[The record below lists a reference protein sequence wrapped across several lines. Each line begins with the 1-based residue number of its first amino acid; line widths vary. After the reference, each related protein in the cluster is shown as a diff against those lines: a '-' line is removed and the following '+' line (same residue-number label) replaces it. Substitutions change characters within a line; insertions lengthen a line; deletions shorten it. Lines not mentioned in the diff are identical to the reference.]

1 MDFLFRLTHDADVK
15 IRVFTIAG
23 RLVREMTHRGVG
35 GDNVVAWDGT
45 DENGSPLANGTY
57 LFKLEAERR
66 AADGS
71 LENDEVVGKV
81 VRMR

>member
-1 MDFLFRLTHDADVK
+1 
-15 IRVFTIAG
+15 
-23 RLVREMTHRGVG
+23 MTHRGVV
-35 GDNVVAWDGT
+35 GDDVVAWDGT